1 MRPDQPNP
9 PDDRPPLRLH
19 NFRLLVGA
27 QLLGGTGMWMLR
39 MAADWLVLEIT
50 GSSEAVGV
58 LVALQFL
65 PLLLVGPWGGLLAD
79 RYDKRRL
86 VAIAQ
91 TAQAVLAAALAAL
104 TFTGTV
110 EVWHLYVAAALMG
123 LVTAVDQPAR
133 QVLVGEVVGDRWLQR
148 AVSTVNALGQA
159 GGMIGPAVAGLVIHR
174 WGESWAF
181 TANGVV
187 ALLVVSV
194 VLSMRRRELH
204 VAPPVRPARGQVREG
219 VRYVRDRP
227 RLGWV
232 IVLAGLMGALGMNG
246 PVVLTAFAQDVWH
259 TGAGGFGLYNTVS
272 AVGAFTGVLVGARFV
287 RVRARSVVVASA
299 AFAVA
304 ETLAALAPNQATF
317 LVMLTV
323 VGATTLLFLTTA
335 ATLVQLTADRP
346 VRGRVLALYSPLL
359 LGGHA
364 LGGLLQGWLTEQ
376 LGVRLGLV
384 VTGALALLATTVVAV
399 LLARSGRLR
408 PAWRRAPWPLTVV
421 VHPTPE
427 PAAHR

>member
-1 MRPDQPNP
+1 
-9 PDDRPPLRLH
+9 
-19 NFRLLVGA
+19 
-27 QLLGGTGMWMLR
+27 MWMLR
-39 MAADWLVLEIT
+39 MAADWLVLELT

-79 RYDKRRL
+79 RHDKRRL
-86 VAIAQ
+86 VEVAQ
-91 TAQAVLAAALAAL
+91 TAQALLAAGLAVL
-104 TFTGTV
+104 TFTGAV

-133 QVLVGEVVGDRWLQR
+133 QVLVGEIVGDGMLQR
-148 AVSTVNALGQA
+148 AVSTMNALNQA

-181 TANGVV
+181 TVNGVV
-187 ALLVVSV
+187 ALSVVSV
-194 VLSMRRRELH
+194 VMSMRRRELH
-204 VAPPVRPARGQVREG
+204 VAPRVAPARGQVREG
-219 VRYVRDRP
+219 IRYVRDRP

-232 IVLAGLMGALGMNG
+232 IVLAGLMGMLGMNG

-272 AVGAFTGVLVGARFV
+272 AVGAFAGVLVGARFV

-304 ETLAALAPNQATF
+304 ETVAALAPTQATF
-317 LVMLTV
+317 LAMLAV

-335 ATLVQLTADRP
+335 VTLVQITADRP

-364 LGGLLQGWLTEQ
+364 CGGHLPGWLTEQ
-376 LGVRLGLV
+376 LGVRAGLV
-384 VTGALALLATTVVAV
+384 VTGGLALLATSVIAV
-399 LLARSGRLR
+399 LLARAGRLR
-408 PAWRRAPWPLTVV
+408 PAWRRAPWPVTVV
-421 VHPTPE
+421 ERPAPE
-427 PAAHR
+427 PATHR